1 MMLTKKINYYYL
13 HKKNNIRKLL
23 NTSYK
28 TLICGTSTQRNV
40 IQMYEII
47 EINKQ

>member
-1 MMLTKKINYYYL
+1 MMLTKKINYYYI
-13 HKKNNIRKLL
+13 KNNIRKPL

-28 TLICGTSTQRNV
+28 TLICGTSTLRNV